1 MKRLRQW
8 WQRLNRALEIGYYT
22 RHRRALT
29 ADIRQRHDALM
40 LMVHADALGI
50 DNPMAHHMLELKV
63 LLADDFH
70 DWHRRAGLD
79 HSVLDCTR
87 CC

>member
-1 MKRLRQW
+1 MKRL
-8 WQRLNRALEIGYYT
+8 WQKLEILLESVYDT
-22 RHRRALT
+22 RHRRELLAGQ
-29 ADIRQRHDALM
+29 RRRHDGLM
-40 LMVHADALGI
+40 LMVYAESLGI
-50 DNPMAHHMLELKV
+50 ENPCAHALLELKV

>member
-1 MKRLRQW
+1 MRNAWRRFNEL
-8 WQRLNRALEIGYYT
+8 LEALYGA
-22 RHRRALT
+22 RHRRALL
-29 ADIRQRHDALM
+29 AAQRQRDDALM
-40 LMVHADALGI
+40 LMVYADTLGI
-50 DNPMAHHMLELKV
+50 DNPAAYQMLELKV